1 MSLTI
6 HHDPPPI
13 RLGEDGAVRVGPTR
27 VTLETV
33 LYYHLAGQT
42 PEQIVESFDTLKLAD
57 VYSAIGYYYRHK
69 DEVDAFLRAGEA
81 EAARWKEYWDA
92 QLPDRATLR
101 ERLLSR
107 LERKGQ
113 DAQASGG

>member
-6 HHDPPPI
+6 HQDPPPVRI
-13 RLGEDGAVRVGPTR
+13 SSDGAVRVGPTR
-27 VTLETV
+27 VTLIV
-33 LYYHLAGQT
+33 VINAHLHGRT
-42 PEQIVESFDTLKLAD
+42 PEQIVESFDTLSLAD
-57 VYSAIGYYYRHK
+57 VYATIGYYYRHK
-69 DEVDAFLRAGEA
+69 GEVDEFLRAGEA

-113 DAQASGG
+113 DAQAAGG